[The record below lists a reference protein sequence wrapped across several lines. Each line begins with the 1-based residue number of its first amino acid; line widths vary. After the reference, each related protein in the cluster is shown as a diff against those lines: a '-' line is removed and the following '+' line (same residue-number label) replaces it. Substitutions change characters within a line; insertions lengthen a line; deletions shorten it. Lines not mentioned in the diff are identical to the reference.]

1 MKTVIAVYET
11 LQIAR
16 DVVSDL
22 VDAGFDRNEISLVA
36 SDSRNEYT
44 RYVGDDT
51 QGEEMASSAGT
62 GAGIGAVVGGI
73 GGLLVGLGALAI
85 PGIGPVIAAGPL
97 AATLAGAGIGAAA
110 GGILGA
116 LTELGVPEDDA
127 NAYAESIRRGNV
139 LVAARVS
146 DDRVNEATRIMER
159 EGMFDLNHNTQQWRN
174 SGWSRFDASAA
185 PYVGERTGFADG
197 RDYSGTTHETHEGE
211 RTIPVIEEEIAVGK
225 RQVQGGGVRVT
236 SHVHETPVEEDVRL
250 REERV
255 TVERRPV
262 DREVDPSRLDAF
274 KEDTIEMTES
284 REEAVVAKDARIV
297 EEVVVRKDVD
307 ERVETVRD
315 TVRRTDVDVERLGD
329 QVNNDWS
336 RFQNDWQT
344 HYRTNFANR
353 GGSFDTYAPAY
364 QYGYSLGGDSRY
376 TGRRWEDIEADARR
390 DWESRNQGPW
400 EDFKDAVRY
409 GWNRM
414 TR

>member
-16 DVVSDL
+16 DVVNDL
-22 VDAGFDRNEISLVA
+22 VNAGVDRNNISLVA
-36 SDSRNEYT
+36 SDSRSEYT
-44 RYVGDDT
+44 RYVGDNT
-51 QGEEMASSAGT
+51 EGEEMASSAGT

-97 AATLAGAGIGAAA
+97 AATLAGAGLGAAA

-116 LTELGVPEDDA
+116 LTELGVPEAEA

-139 LVAARVS
+139 LVAAQVA

-159 EGMFDLNHNTQQWRN
+159 EGMFDINYNAQQWRN
-174 SGWSRFDASAA
+174 SGWSRFDAAGAA
-185 PYVGERTGFADG
+185 YAGERESFADTHRTG
-197 RDYSGTTHETHEGE
+197 VTHEAE
-211 RTIPVIEEEIAVGK
+211 RTIPVVEEDIVVGK
-225 RQVQGGGVRVT
+225 RQVEGGGVRVT
-236 SHVHETPVEEDVRL
+236 SHLHETPVEEDVRL

-262 DREVDPSRLDAF
+262 DREVDPSELDAF
-274 KEDTIEMTES
+274 REDTIEMTES

-307 ERVETVRD
+307 ERMETVRD
-315 TVRRTDVDVERLGD
+315 TVRRTEVEVERLGG
-329 QVNNDWS
+329 QVDAGWS
-336 RFQNDWQT
+336 RFENDWRT
-344 HYRTNFANR
+344 HYRTNYAN
-353 GGSFDTYAPAY
+353 GGGAYETYAPAY
-364 QYGYSLGGDSRY
+364 QYGYSLGGDGRFA
-376 TGRRWEDIEADARR
+376 GRRWDDIEADARR

-400 EDFKDAVRY
+400 EDFKDAVRH
-409 GWNRM
+409 GWNRV
-414 TR
+414 TS